1 MQFNEKIVSLPY
13 IIYMSMRRQ
22 IISFFT
28 LFILVATAAEVQAQV
43 PNIEGRKAE
52 IEDMLIRGR
61 WGEAYEALVALEE
74 SIDPTT
80 HRLYADW
87 VEYEKVRTMVE
98 LGVADA
104 ESLMQTFI
112 ESHPASIY
120 RNDMYFMLASYYT
133 DNGMMAEA
141 ERIFADVEYET
152 LDANQR
158 ERYDVRMGYI
168 RFLEQDYPRAKT
180 HFRRVSKFSKDYYY
194 HALYYL
200 AYMHYLDGEYLSAE
214 EAFRTLATT
223 DEYRTLAPF
232 YLLQI
237 EYRKGNYDYVISEGE
252 KLMDQTLPATRD
264 DLVRIIAESY
274 FIKEDYAQA
283 ARYIANLSSEAMGR
297 QENYI
302 LGYSLYRMARY
313 SDAVT
318 PLKAVC
324 GHEDALTQNAA
335 YHLGDCYIKLGNKSS
350 AADAFAMA
358 TAKGDGYDEAIA
370 RESLLNY
377 GRLKYEL
384 GGGLF
389 NEATAVLQQYLER
402 YPDSPRES
410 EVKQLLIAS
419 YYNSKDYDAAYIA
432 LREYPNPDNEIKSA
446 LQRVALF
453 RAVEAIDKR
462 DWALAERLLK
472 ESENIGLQPKY
483 NALVLYWQGEVAFA
497 KGDMAL
503 AREKYEAYVR
513 RAPKS
518 AVEYQFAHYGIGYS
532 HFTEGDMVNAAEAF
546 EEFVRDYT
554 KRDDYLFDA
563 QNRLG
568 DACFA
573 QREFAEARNAYK
585 VSINSSSEHR
595 HYARYQ
601 LAMLEGIDKKAS
613 VKRDMLRAI
622 INDGEGDY
630 VDDAWYELGRSYIAA
645 ERYVD
650 GAATLQDFVDGNPH
664 SPYYVSAMSDL
675 ALAYFNL
682 GKKSEAI
689 ACYEKVVEFDPQ
701 SASALEA
708 IRSLRDI
715 YVKEDRVNEYLDYAE
730 RNGVQ
735 GDLGTAARDSLTF
748 AAAKNVY
755 LTGDMGEAREKLM
768 SYLNSFENGYNRTEA
783 LFYLSDCHMCFEDN
797 TSAIETMDE
806 LLKQGRNQYTER
818 VLDVYSRMAFDME
831 LYDKSAWAYRS
842 LYDEASSKDMRQ
854 EASEGY
860 VDATAMTDDSEAI
873 KRMYADVA
881 TMSDATP
888 WAQSYAKLVMAD
900 VLRLEDDSHAYELYA
915 SLAENPMTEEGAEA
929 YYRMV
934 EARYLA
940 GEYETAQQ
948 MVFDMGEC
956 GSSYWQ
962 AKIFILLG
970 DTFAKGGNTFQAR
983 ATYQSIVDGYMPKD
997 DGIVDEA
1004 KSRIAQLPK

>member
-1 MQFNEKIVSLPY
+1 MQFSENCVSLPY

-22 IISFFT
+22 IISFLA
-28 LFILVATAAEVQAQV
+28 LFILTATSVEVVAQGPDIA
-43 PNIEGRKAE
+43 GRKAE
-52 IEDMLIRGR
+52 IEDMLTRGR
-61 WGEAYEALVALEE
+61 WGEAHQALVALERDINP
-74 SIDPTT
+74 IDN
-80 HRLYADW
+80 RLDVEW
-87 VEYEKVRTMVE
+87 VEYEKVHTSVE

-104 ESLMQTFI
+104 EAMMKNFI
-112 ESHPASIY
+112 ETHPSSIY
-120 RNDMYFMLASYYT
+120 RNDMLFMLASYYT
-133 DNGMMAEA
+133 DNGMMAEG
-141 ERIFADVEYET
+141 ERIFADVDYKA
-152 LDANQR
+152 LDARER
-158 ERYDVRMGYI
+158 ERYDMRMGYI
-168 RFLEQDYPRAKT
+168 RFLEADYPRAKT
-180 HFRRVSKFSKDYYY
+180 HLKRVSKISDYYP
-194 HALYYL
+194 HAQYYL
-200 AYMHYLDGEYLSAE
+200 AYMHYLDGEFISAE
-214 EAFRTLATT
+214 EIFRTLASTE
-223 DEYRTLAPF
+223 EYSSLAPF

-237 EYRKGNYDYVISEGE
+237 EYRRANYDYVISEGE
-252 KLMDQTLPATRD
+252 KLLNQAMPATRD
-264 DLVRIIAESY
+264 DLIRIIAESY
-274 FIKEDYAQA
+274 FIKGDYAQA
-283 ARYIANLSSEAMGR
+283 ARYIVNLSSEAMGR

-313 SDAVT
+313 SDAVA
-318 PLKAVC
+318 PLKAAC
-324 GHEDALTQNAA
+324 GYEDALTQNAA
-335 YHLGDCYIKLGNKSS
+335 YHLGDCYVKLGNKPS

-358 TAKGDGYDEAIA
+358 TAEGEGYDEDIA

-402 YPDSPRES
+402 YPGSPRES

-432 LREYPNPDNEIKSA
+432 LREYPNPDNEIKSV

-453 RAVEAIDKR
+453 RAVGAIEKR
-462 DWALAERLLK
+462 DWELAERLLK
-472 ESENIGLQPKY
+472 ESEEIGLQPKY

-532 HFTEGDMVNAAEAF
+532 YFNEGDMANATEAF

-568 DACFA
+568 DSHFTA
-573 QREFAEARNAYK
+573 REFADARNAYK
-585 VSINSSSEHR
+585 ISINSASEHR

-601 LAMLEGIDKKAS
+601 LALLEGIDKKPTLKS
-613 VKRDMLRAI
+613 DMLRSI

-630 VDDAWYELGRSYIAA
+630 VDDAWYELGRSYIAQ
-645 ERYVD
+645 ERYAD
-650 GAATLQDFVDGNPH
+650 GAATLQDFVDSDAA
-664 SPYYVSAMSDL
+664 SPYYVTAMSDL
-675 ALAYFNL
+675 ALAYYNL
-682 GKKSEAI
+682 GKQQEAI
-689 ACYEKVVEFDPQ
+689 ACYEKVVEYDPQ

-715 YVKEDRVNEYLDYAE
+715 YVKEDKVDEYLDYAE

-735 GDLGTAARDSLTF
+735 SDLGTAARDSLTF
-748 AAAKNVY
+748 ASAKNIY
-755 LTGDMGEAREKLM
+755 LAGEMGEAREKLTN
-768 SYLNSFENGYNRTEA
+768 YLREFENGYNRTEA
-783 LFYLSDCHMCFEDN
+783 LFYLSDCHMYLDDN
-797 TSAIETMDE
+797 VSAMETMEE

-818 VLDVYSRMAFDME
+818 VLDVYSRMSFDME

-842 LYDEASSKDMRQ
+842 LYDEASSKDRRA

-860 VDATAMTDDSEAI
+860 VDATALTEDSAAIKEMYSDIANMTD
-873 KRMYADVA
+873 A
-881 TMSDATP
+881 TT
-888 WAQSYAKLVMAD
+888 WARSYAKLVMAD
-900 VLRLEDDSHAYELYA
+900 VLREEGDAQAYELYA

-934 EARYLA
+934 EQRYLA
-940 GEYETAQQ
+940 NDYEGAQQ

-970 DTFAKGGNTFQAR
+970 ETFAKAGNTFQAR
-983 ATYQSIVDGYMPKD
+983 ATFQSIVDGYMPKD

-1004 KSRIAQLPK
+1004 KQCIANLPK

>member
-1 MQFNEKIVSLPY
+1 
-13 IIYMSMRRQ
+13 MRRQ
-22 IISFFT
+22 IISIFV
-28 LFILVATAAEVQAQV
+28 LFILVAMSTEVKAQG
-43 PNIEGRKAE
+43 PDIEGRKAE
-52 IEDMLIRGR
+52 IEDMLTRGR
-61 WGEAYEALVALEE
+61 WGEAHEALEALARD
-74 SIDPTT
+74 IDPITN
-80 HRLYADW
+80 RLDVEW
-87 VEYEKVRTMVE
+87 VEYEKVRTAVH

-104 ESLMQTFI
+104 EALMRTYMS
-112 ESHPASIY
+112 EHPTSIY
-120 RNDMYFMLASYYT
+120 YNDMLFMLAVYYT
-133 DNGMMAEA
+133 DNGMMEDG
-141 ERIFADVEYET
+141 ERELSNVNYNA
-152 LDANQR
+152 LDARAR
-158 ERYDVRMGYI
+158 ELYDMRMGYI
-168 RFLEQDYPRAKT
+168 RFLEQDYPSAKIYLK
-180 HFRRVSKFSKDYYY
+180 RVSKFSEKNYP
-194 HALYYL
+194 HACYYL
-200 AYMHYLDGEYLSAE
+200 GYMHYLDGEYIMAE
-214 EAFRTLATT
+214 EIFRMLASTE
-223 DEYRTLAPF
+223 EYRSLAPY
-232 YLLQI
+232 YLVHI
-237 EYRKGNYDYVISEGE
+237 EYRRGNYDYVIAEGE
-252 KLMDQTLPATRD
+252 KLLNQTTPATRD

-283 ARYIANLSSEAMGR
+283 ARYIVNLSSEAMGR

-313 SDAVT
+313 SDAVA

-335 YHLGDCYIKLGNKSS
+335 YHLGDCYLKLGNKPS

-358 TAKGDGYDEAIA
+358 KTDGEGYDTDIA

-384 GGGLF
+384 GGGMF
-389 NEATAVLQQYLER
+389 NEAISVLQQYLER
-402 YPDSPRES
+402 YPGSAREP

-453 RAVEAIDKR
+453 RAVEAVEKC

-472 ESENIGLQPKY
+472 ESEEIGLQPKY
-483 NALVLYWQGEVAFA
+483 NALACYWQGEVAFA
-497 KGDMAL
+497 QGDMAL
-503 AREKYEAYVR
+503 AREKYESYVR

-518 AVEYQFAHYGIGYS
+518 AVEYQFAHYGIGYTY
-532 HFTEGDMVNAAEAF
+532 FTEGDMTNATEAF

-568 DACFA
+568 DAYFTL
-573 QREFAEARNAYK
+573 REFTEARKAYK

-601 LAMLEGIDKKAS
+601 LAMLEGVEKRTSA
-613 VKRDMLRAI
+613 KRDMLRSI

-645 ERYVD
+645 ENYAQ
-650 GAATLQDFVDGNPH
+650 GASTLQDFVDAMPN
-664 SPYYVSAMSDL
+664 SSYYVTAMSDL
-675 ALAYFNL
+675 ALAYYNL
-682 GKKSEAI
+682 GKQSEAI

-715 YVKEDRVNEYLDYAE
+715 YVKEDRVDEYLDYAE

-735 GDLGTAARDSLTF
+735 GDMGTAARDSLNF
-748 AAAKNVY
+748 ASAKNIY
-755 LTGDMGEAREKLM
+755 LSGDMSEARTKLTD
-768 SYLNSFENGYNRTEA
+768 YLREFDNGYNRTEA
-783 LFYLSDCHMCFEDN
+783 LFYLSDCHMYFEDN
-797 TSAIETMDE
+797 VSAIETMEE
-806 LLKQGRNQYTER
+806 LLGHGRTQYTER
-818 VLDVYSRMAFDME
+818 VLDVYSRMTFDLE

-842 LYDEASSKDMRQ
+842 LYDEAGSKDMRA

-860 VDATAMTDDSEAI
+860 VDATSLTEDSEAI

-881 TMSDATP
+881 TMEDATL
-888 WAQSYAKLVMAD
+888 WARNYAKLVMAD
-900 VLRLEDDSHAYELYA
+900 VFRKEGNDEAWTLYA
-915 SLAENPMTEEGAEA
+915 TLAENPMTEEGAEA

-934 EARYLA
+934 EHLYHT
-940 GEYETAQQ
+940 GDYEGAQQ
-948 MVFDMGEC
+948 MVFDMGDC

-962 AKIFILLG
+962 ANIFILLG
-970 DTFAKGGNTFQAR
+970 DTFVKSGNTFQAR

-997 DGIVDEA
+997 DGVVDEA
-1004 KSRIAQLPK
+1004 NERIANLPK